1 MIQLYFYSYKSS
13 TDSIRYDLK
22 FQAIIKQIM
31 QSSGTIIILRS
42 KNKNISVLNTKYAKH
57 YVKAS
62 K

>member
-1 MIQLYFYSYKSS
+1 M
-13 TDSIRYDLK
+13 YDLK

-57 YVKAS
+57 YVKGS
-62 K
+62 KYLVSFHTIVRF

>member
-1 MIQLYFYSYKSS
+1 MY
-13 TDSIRYDLK
+13 DSK

-42 KNKNISVLNTKYAKH
+42 KNENISVLNTKYAKH

-62 K
+62 KYLVSFHTIVYF